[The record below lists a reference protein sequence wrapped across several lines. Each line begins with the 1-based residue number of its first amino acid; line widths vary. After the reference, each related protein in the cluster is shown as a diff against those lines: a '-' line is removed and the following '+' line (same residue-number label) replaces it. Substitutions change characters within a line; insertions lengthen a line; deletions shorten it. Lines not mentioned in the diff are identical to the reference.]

1 MGEEVARARRH
12 EVSMTVGGADD
23 QQKKGRNEEE
33 DVKGCHDREIGL
45 DAERSEAYNV
55 RATATTGPQ
64 LV

>member
-23 QQKKGRNEEE
+23 QEKKGRNEEK

-45 DAERSEAYNV
+45 DAERSEYNK
-55 RATATTGPQ
+55 
-64 LV
+64 